1 MSNSI
6 KTLVASVVAVLF
18 SISLFDAL
26 FNLNKVIV
34 PGVSNIYNA
43 LGTSISPNLITVVIF
58 DFRGYDT
65 LGESI
70 ILLTA
75 GLVVLLVFGRGRMS
89 QNSVILKLIALPIAI
104 FVSCMGIMTILGGH
118 ITPGGGFQGGAMI
131 TAGVIL
137 CILVYGLDKSPIN
150 FSHNFVDI
158 VESFG
163 ILVYIGLGLV
173 GLFFAGAFLYNVGT
187 DLSGVVPGF
196 VRTIFHYP
204 DVTNAGIV
212 PYLNIVVGLKV
223 FVGLSAIVI
232 AFMGFK
238 KFEEEN

>member
-43 LGTSISPNLITVVIF
+43 LGTVVIF

-75 GLVVLLVFGRGRMS
+75 GLVVLLVFGRGR
-89 QNSVILKLIALPIAI
+89 
-104 FVSCMGIMTILGGH
+104 LGG
-118 ITPGGGFQGGAMI
+118 
-131 TAGVIL
+131 
-137 CILVYGLDKSPIN
+137 K
-150 FSHNFVDI
+150 
-158 VESFG
+158 
-163 ILVYIGLGLV
+163 
-173 GLFFAGAFLYNVGT
+173 
-187 DLSGVVPGF
+187 
-196 VRTIFHYP
+196 
-204 DVTNAGIV
+204 
-212 PYLNIVVGLKV
+212 
-223 FVGLSAIVI
+223 
-232 AFMGFK
+232 
-238 KFEEEN
+238 EE